1 MWDYIIVG
9 AGTAG
14 CVLAH
19 ELTKSGRTKV
29 LLIEAGGKPGLMS
42 EIPAGMPKLFRSKF
56 DWAFESE
63 PQEALS
69 GRRIFIPRGKMLGGS
84 SNMNAQ
90 IHQWGHPAD
99 FDGWEAE
106 GLGGWAWDDVAP
118 VFRRLENWCGGGNGQ
133 GRGRLGPLRVE
144 PRCPAG
150 PLAADFVSAARAAGL
165 DGPADYNGERYSG
178 AWMCQVGQKGG
189 RRFSAWHAC
198 LKPAMKRPNLKV
210 VSNASATRIV
220 FEGRRA
226 VGVVAGGTEHR
237 GARIV
242 LAAGAFGSPH
252 LLLLS
257 GVGPAEHLRQF
268 GIEPVLDSP
277 EVGANLQ
284 DHALAPL
291 IFSVR
296 RHPTLKAAGGIG
308 ALLRW
313 LVLKRGPLASNIA
326 EAFAFNRVA
335 DEAAPDLE
343 LIFAPVEWRNQGL
356 EEPQVDAVTIGSI
369 VLQPKSTG
377 TVRLKSPDPMAAPAI
392 DFALLS
398 DPQGSDAAIL
408 VAGARLARRIA
419 STEPLAAEL
428 GPELPETAGAES
440 DDDILSALKQT
451 AQTVYHPTST
461 CRMGSD
467 ERAVLD
473 ARLKLRG
480 ADGLWV
486 ADASAMPKV
495 PRGHTNAPTAMIAA
509 RVVDWIDETA
519 RTSF

>member
-1 MWDYIIVG
+1 MWDCIIVG

-14 CVLAH
+14 SVLAH
-19 ELTKSGRTKV
+19 ELTKSGKSKI

-99 FDGWEAE
+99 FDGWKAG
-106 GLGGWAWDDVAP
+106 GLDGWAWDDVAP
-118 VFRRLENWCGGGNGQ
+118 VFRRLENWRGAAAGQ
-133 GRGRLGPLRVE
+133 VRGRRGPMRVE
-144 PRCPAG
+144 PSCPAG

-165 DGPADYNGERYSG
+165 EGPADYNGEPYSG
-178 AWMCQVGQKGG
+178 AWMCQVGQQGG
-189 RRFSAWHAC
+189 RRFGAWHAC
-198 LKPAMKRPNLKV
+198 LKPAMKRPNLNV
-210 VSNASATRIV
+210 VSNTSATRIL

-226 VGVVAGGTEHR
+226 VGVAANGTEHR
-237 GARIV
+237 GAKVV
-242 LAAGAFGSPH
+242 LAAGAFGTPH

-268 GIEPVLDSP
+268 GIEPVLDHP

-326 EAFAFNRVA
+326 EAFAFARVA

-343 LIFAPVEWRNQGL
+343 LVFAPVEWRNQGL
-356 EEPQVDAVTIGSI
+356 EEPEVDAITIGSI
-369 VLQPKSTG
+369 VLQPRSTG
-377 TVRLKSPDPMAAPAI
+377 TVRLKSPDPDAAPAI

-408 VAGARLARRIA
+408 VAGAKLARRIA
-419 STEPLAAEL
+419 GTDPLAAEL
-428 GPELPETAGAES
+428 GPELPGTAGARS
-440 DDDILSALKQT
+440 DEEILAALKKT

-473 ARLKLRG
+473 FRLKLRG
-480 ADGLWV
+480 VEGLWV

-509 RVVDWIDETA
+509 RAAEWLAEPA
-519 RTSF
+519 

>member
-14 CVLAH
+14 CVLAS
-19 ELTKSGRTKV
+19 ELTSSSKNKV

-63 PQEALS
+63 PQEVLG

-99 FDGWEAE
+99 FDGWAGE
-106 GLGGWAWDDVAP
+106 GLDGWAWDDVAP
-118 VFRRLENWCGGGNGQ
+118 VFRKLETWCGDGAGQ
-133 GRGRLGPLRVE
+133 GRGQIGPMHVE
-144 PRCPAG
+144 PNGHAS
-150 PLAADFVSAARAAGL
+150 PLAADFVRAARAAGL
-165 DGPADYNGERYSG
+165 GGPVDYNGQQYSG
-178 AWMCQVGQKGG
+178 AWVCQVAQKGG

-210 VSNASATRIV
+210 LSSTNAVRIL

-237 GARIV
+237 AAKII
-242 LAAGAFGSPH
+242 LAAGAYGTPH

-257 GVGPAEHLRQF
+257 GIGPAQHLRQF
-268 GIEPVLDSP
+268 GIEPVVDSP

-284 DHALAPL
+284 EHALAPL
-291 IFSVR
+291 MYAVGR
-296 RHPTLKAAGGIG
+296 RPTLKAAGGIG

-313 LVLKRGPLASNIA
+313 LALKRGPLASNIA
-326 EAFAFNRVA
+326 EAFAFTSVV
-335 DEAAPDLE
+335 DDVAPDLE

-356 EEPQVDAVTIGSI
+356 EEPEVDAATFGII
-369 VLQPKSTG
+369 VLQPRSTG
-377 TVRLKSPDPMAAPAI
+377 TVRLKSPDPNAAPAI

-398 DPQGSDAAIL
+398 DPQGRDAAIL
-408 VAGARLARRIA
+408 VAGAKLARKIA
-419 STEPLAAEL
+419 STDPLATEL
-428 GPELPETAGAES
+428 GPELPETVGAES
-440 DDDILSALKQT
+440 DDEILATLKKT
-451 AQTVYHPTST
+451 AQTVYHPTSS

-467 ERAVLD
+467 ERAPLD
-473 ARLKLRG
+473 ARLKVRG
-480 ADGLWV
+480 VEGLWV

-509 RVVDWIDETA
+509 RAVEWIT
-519 RTSF
+519 R